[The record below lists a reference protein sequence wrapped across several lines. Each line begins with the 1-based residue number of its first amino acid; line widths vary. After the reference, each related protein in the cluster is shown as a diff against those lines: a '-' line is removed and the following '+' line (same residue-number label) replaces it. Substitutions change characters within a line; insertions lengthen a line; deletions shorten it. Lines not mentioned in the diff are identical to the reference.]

1 MFFLPCSKLK
11 VCSKQELNPLKL
23 WGKKFDFDLKSR
35 HTNAIAQIKTKK
47 KIVNKKKEKKTSF
60 RPTLSLKQNIK
71 TTLDNR
77 SWVPTP

>member
-1 MFFLPCSKLK
+1 VFKTRIKPPKTL
-11 VCSKQELNPLKL
+11 
-23 WGKKFDFDLKSR
+23 GKKIDFDLKSE

-47 KIVNKKKEKKTSF
+47 KIVNKKKENKTSF